1 MMMASTYMPAM
12 YSSESWLFTKY
23 VSLDSHSYKLNTSSA
38 MVMMPAT
45 GTTGTPSTF
54 TFEAGEA
61 YHRSGL
67 RSGRMTTA
75 IALNRYVTAM
85 TSVASS
91 VYDANVPL
99 NAYSAPNPTAGS
111 SISTSEATGTR
122 RFSDT
127 CAAASGSTR
136 SKAAAKMTRVED
148 RNSVPTQ
155 PKNHRLISRITMTWN
170 AELCTSQAAIITGYG
185 KIGSTALLTRFWP
198 ELTFM

>member
-1 MMMASTYMPAM
+1 MASTYMPPM
-12 YSSESWLFTKY
+12 YRSESWLLTKY
-23 VSLDSHSYKLNTSSA
+23 ASLDSPSYRWNTSSP
-38 MVMMPAT
+38 MVTTPAT
-45 GTTGTPSTF
+45 GTTGTPNSF

-61 YHRSGL
+61 NHRSGL
-67 RSGRMTTA
+67 RSGKITTA

-91 VYDANVPL
+91 VYDANVEL
-99 NAYSAPNPTAGS
+99 YAYSAPNPTAGS

-122 RFSDT
+122 RFSET

-155 PKNHRLISRITMTWN
+155 PKNHRLISSSKMTWT
-170 AELCTSQAAIITGYG
+170 ALLWISQEAISTGYG
-185 KIGSTALLTRFWP
+185 KIGSADLPAAYQSAF
-198 ELTFM
+198 TFM

>member
-1 MMMASTYMPAM
+1 MASTYMPPM
-12 YSSESWLFTKY
+12 YSSESWLLTKY
-23 VSLDSHSYKLNTSSA
+23 ASLDSHSYRLNTSSPI
-38 MVMMPAT
+38 VTTPPT
-45 GTTGTPSTF
+45 STTGTPSTF
-54 TFEAGEA
+54 ILLAGEA
-61 YHRSGL
+61 NHRSGL
-67 RSGRMTTA
+67 RSGRITTA

-85 TSVASS
+85 TKVASR
-91 VYDANVPL
+91 VYDANVEL

-122 RFSDT
+122 RFSET

-155 PKNHRLISRITMTWN
+155 PKNHRLISRITMTWK

-185 KIGSTALLTRFWP
+185 KTGSTALLTRFCP
-198 ELTFM
+198 ELMFR